1 MAVLAVSRGNLAHG
15 GQPLVILAAPRSAAF
30 ILHLR
35 PRRSL
40 ARCTPQLRGCHLQ
53 EWLQMSTPNYLD
65 AVAYASHGSSTI
77 SAMRGRF
84 ATSRTKMRRINRS
97 LPSLNTNGMR
107 KSPSIIS
114 STL

>member
-1 MAVLAVSRGNLAHG
+1 MAVLAVSRGDLAT
-15 GQPLVILAAPRSAAF
+15 AADPPRVLGRVHICSFAHVAASRVARRNSA
-30 ILHLR
+30 
-35 PRRSL
+35 
-40 ARCTPQLRGCHLQ
+40 GYHLQ
-53 EWLQMSTPNYLD
+53 EWLQMSTPNYLFD
-65 AVAYASHGSSTI
+65 AVAYASHESSTI

-107 KSPSIIS
+107 KSPSMIS